1 MNDQEQKQKKKTD
14 LAFPICWHAT
24 EKNDKEIKK
33 KRSIVNKEE
42 IFNID
47 SL

>member
-1 MNDQEQKQKKKTD
+1 MNDQEQKQKKTD